1 MKCPPVLHNVKF
13 INDLIMER
21 KLSFSQFAS
30 IAESQILDDAQ
41 MNAIEAGDSCTQSC
55 KNLVSQEIRT
65 QMSAMVIVPTL
76 ANCNLKKKCRK
87 FQKLYYLNN

>member
-55 KNLVSQEIRT
+55 KKSCQPGNQNSNVGNGNSVDLSKLQSGKEMQKVSE
-65 QMSAMVIVPTL
+65 TL
-76 ANCNLKKKCRK
+76 LP
-87 FQKLYYLNN
+87 

>member
-1 MKCPPVLHNVKF
+1 
-13 INDLIMER
+13 MER

-55 KNLVSQEIRT
+55 KKSCQPGNQNSNIGNGNSADISKDKSKEMQIVSE
-65 QMSAMVIVPTL
+65 TL
-76 ANCNLKKKCRK
+76 LP
-87 FQKLYYLNN
+87 

>member
-1 MKCPPVLHNVKF
+1 
-13 INDLIMER
+13 MER

-55 KNLVSQEIRT
+55 KKSCQPGNQNTNVGNGNSAEVDKLKSTQEMQQI
-65 QMSAMVIVPTL
+65 SEALLP
-76 ANCNLKKKCRK
+76 
-87 FQKLYYLNN
+87 